1 MKQPMK
7 VETKKLKLFL
17 LDSGLITSKD
27 IAEAERNVKKTGED
41 LGDALVSAGKISEDD
56 LRRLEAYI
64 LGIPFVGLEKE
75 KIDFA
80 VLSLIPEPIARNH
93 NIVAYRRNKDELEVA
108 MLDPEDLG
116 TIDFIKKK
124 ASLKILPRLTN
135 SKSIKSALSQY
146 QESLQAEFSDIVK
159 KEAESLKI
167 VSSGE
172 GEGQSEEDLKKLAE
186 DIPVIRIVV
195 TLLKHAILQ
204 RASDIHIEPMEKEV
218 STILITGISSANF
231 LRSSSL

>member
-1 MKQPMK
+1 MKKPMK
-7 VETKKLKLFL
+7 GETKKIKIFF

-64 LGIPFVGLEKE
+64 LGITFVGLEKE
-75 KIDFA
+75 TIDFA

-93 NIVAYRRNKDELEVA
+93 NIVAYRKNKDELEVA

-146 QESLQAEFSDIVK
+146 QESLQAEFSAIVK

-167 VSSGE
+167 VSFGE
-172 GEGQSEEDLKKLAE
+172 GEEGEVGGGGDLKKLAE
-186 DIPVIRIVV
+186 DIPIVRIVD

-218 STILITGISSANF
+218 LV
-231 LRSSSL
+231 RY